1 MLGTGD
7 NRACINHTLV
17 YNLIM
22 SPKTGHLEKA
32 YELLR
37 RSDFN
42 LPFTFANW
50 QMDQKFMLMQE
61 KLRERKYTTKDTGIP
76 YRVINHWEI
85 SKLMPEGVKIDNR
98 QKDSSWRTFSMTEM
112 AWLKIVDHLRNFG
125 LSLKQIGAVKRCII
139 HWNKTGKYYPYF
151 EYYLAQALFSSKDTY
166 LRVLTNGTA
175 DLISA
180 EQIEMEKILG
190 GSKDMLLISTK
201 SILSELGLD
210 FPEIKSRLELSEE
223 EFELF
228 DEIRH
233 GEVDEVRAGIREGR
247 ITEIEATK
255 TTTKPLLDKDIR
267 TKAEQSEMYGRVIT
281 QYEKGKQRSVQIV
294 KRKRFDK

>member
-1 MLGTGD
+1 
-7 NRACINHTLV
+7 
-17 YNLIM
+17 M
-22 SPKTGHLEKA
+22 SPKAGHQEKA

-42 LPFTFANW
+42 LPFTFADW
-50 QMDQKFMLMQE
+50 HMDQKFMLMHE
-61 KLRERKYTTKDTGIP
+61 KLRERKYTAKDTGIP
-76 YRVINHWEI
+76 YRVINHWEV

-125 LSLKQIGAVKRCII
+125 LSLKQIRAVKGSII

-151 EYYLAQALFSSKDTY
+151 EYYLAQALFSPKDTY

-175 DLISA
+175 DLVSV

-210 FPEIKSRLELSEE
+210 FPEVKSRLELSRE

-233 GEVDEVRAGIREGR
+233 SGSNEVKAGIKNGK

-255 TTTKPLLDKDIR
+255 TSVKPLLDKDIR
-267 TKAEQSEMYGRVIT
+267 AEAEQGEMYGRVIT
-281 QYEKGKQRSVQIV
+281 QYEQGKQRSVQVV

>member
-1 MLGTGD
+1 
-7 NRACINHTLV
+7 
-17 YNLIM
+17 M
-22 SPKTGHLEKA
+22 SPKADHQEKA

-50 QMDQKFMLMQE
+50 QTDQKFMLMQE

-76 YRVINHWEI
+76 YRVINHWEV
-85 SKLMPEGVKIDNR
+85 SKLMPEGVKIGNR
-98 QKDSSWRTFSMTEM
+98 QKDSSWRTFSLTEV
-112 AWLKIVDHLRNFG
+112 AWLKIVARLRNFG
-125 LSLKQIGAVKRCII
+125 FSLKQIVEVKACII
-139 HWNKTGKYYPYF
+139 HWNKTGKYYPNF
-151 EYYLAQALFSSKDTY
+151 EYNLAQALFSSKDTY
-166 LRVLTNGTA
+166 LRVLTDGATNLVST
-175 DLISA
+175 
-180 EQIEMEKILG
+180 EQVEMEKILG

-201 SILSELGLD
+201 SVLSELGLD
-210 FPEIKSRLELSEE
+210 FPEIRSRLELSEE

-233 GEVDEVRAGIREGR
+233 SGSNEVRAGIKNGK

-255 TTTKPLLDKDIR
+255 TSAKPLLDKDIR
-267 TKAEQSEMYGRVIT
+267 AEAERGEMYGRVIT
-281 QYEKGKQRSVQIV
+281 QYEEGKQKSVQIV